1 MAEITKK
8 QILDKEDNPQALEDL
23 YRSDPVKFKVSLL
36 SAAAQNPAS
45 KLFEFWRVRI
55 EYEDPALP
63 FSVVP
68 IAAVMLIAAFFGLL
82 VRIPETFL
90 TETWYYPRFGP
101 FFTLLSVATYF
112 LYKNL

>member
-55 EYEDPALP
+55 EYEDPALT

-68 IAAVMLIAAFFGLL
+68 IAAVCHISAFFLL
-82 VRIPETFL
+82 YYQLPLIFFIKTLTTNFL
-90 TETWYYPRFGP
+90 LG
-101 FFTLLSVATYF
+101 
-112 LYKNL
+112 